1 MLQTIYLLY
10 QWETC
15 IEIEQLVNQKA
26 EVEVEA
32 EAKVDID
39 LLVRLIGNKIIIKI
53 WMNQAL
59 NNHNKLVFQK

>member
-39 LLVRLIGNKIIIKI
+39 LLVHLIGNKIISKI
-53 WMNQAL
+53 
-59 NNHNKLVFQK
+59 